1 MEVEEKQKVLFDWGL
16 QFKSMQ
22 KLQMDVSLAITLN
35 LVSDECVQD
44 YGTIYVLRKSKME
57 ATHI

>member
-1 MEVEEKQKVLFDWGL
+1 MFDWGL

>member
-1 MEVEEKQKVLFDWGL
+1 MLFCLDRNWNCKLTHSGMEVEEKQKVLFDWGL

-35 LVSDECVQD
+35 LVSDECV
-44 YGTIYVLRKSKME
+44 
-57 ATHI
+57 